1 MELQFWHHP
10 HCSKSCTALALL
22 QARGIAPDVVHG
34 LETPPDAT
42 MLHRLIAILGGSA
55 RGLLRTGESDCL
67 RLGLDAASANDS
79 MIIEAMTS
87 YPHLID
93 RPVFIRGARAVIG
106 RPPER
111 VLDLLDDP
119 DV

>member
-1 MELQFWHHP
+1 M
-10 HCSKSCTALALL
+10 K
-22 QARGIAPDVVHG
+22 
-34 LETPPDAT
+34 TPPDAAT
-42 MLHRLIAILGGSA
+42 LHRLIAILGGSA
-55 RGLLRTGESDCL
+55 CGLLRAGEADCL
-67 RLGLDAASANDS
+67 RLGLDAASANDP

-87 YPHLID
+87 YLHLID

-106 RPPER
+106 RPPEH